1 MQIKVLPVNMTSR
14 TLRLSFILGPVLI
27 LLTNLTGCSRDN
39 PFDLKWTEAKPDT
52 ALIYSLSR
60 PEMNLPSGFDLV
72 ERTTVTIEESDV
84 TGTWDFL
91 LDSRDGELVF
101 VPPAVFGI
109 ESESKMIRFP
119 GMDFDEVLEA
129 PSDTSTYS
137 SDEVVPV
144 QTNSVYVVQTHRGR
158 NKFGMLCVFYGKL
171 QPLEMTTNGTVT
183 FVFDRNELCGELNLV
198 PKD

>member
-1 MQIKVLPVNMTSR
+1 MYLQIALVLMQIKVLPVNMTSR

-84 TGTWDFL
+84 TGTWDF
-91 LDSRDGELVF
+91 
-101 VPPAVFGI
+101 
-109 ESESKMIRFP
+109 
-119 GMDFDEVLEA
+119 
-129 PSDTSTYS
+129 
-137 SDEVVPV
+137 
-144 QTNSVYVVQTHRGR
+144 
-158 NKFGMLCVFYGKL
+158 
-171 QPLEMTTNGTVT
+171 
-183 FVFDRNELCGELNLV
+183 
-198 PKD
+198 

>member
-1 MQIKVLPVNMTSR
+1 VNRTSR
-14 TLRLSFILGPVLI
+14 TLRLPLFLGYAFVLSI
-27 LLTNLTGCSRDN
+27 GLTGCSRHN

-72 ERTTVTIEESDV
+72 ERNAITIEQSDV

-91 LDSRDGELVF
+91 LDSRNGELVF

-109 ESESKMIRFP
+109 ESEAKMIQLP
-119 GMDFDEVLEA
+119 GMNFDEVLEA
-129 PSDTSTYS
+129 PSDTSSYS
-137 SDEVVPV
+137 SDVVLPV
-144 QTNSVYVVQTHRGR
+144 QTGSVYVVQTHRGR
-158 NKFGMLCVFYGKL
+158 NKFGMMCVFYGKL
-171 QPLEMTTNGTVT
+171 QPLEIRKTNGTVK

>member
-1 MQIKVLPVNMTSR
+1 MNRTRR
-14 TLRLSFILGPVLI
+14 TLRLLVISGFVL
-27 LLTNLTGCSRDN
+27 LLSMNVASCSRDN
-39 PFDLKWTEAKPDT
+39 PFDLKWTEANPDT

-72 ERTTVTIEESDV
+72 ERTAVTIEQSEV

-91 LDSRDGELVF
+91 LDTRDGELVF

-109 ESESKMIRFP
+109 ESEAKMIRLP

-129 PSDTSTYS
+129 PSDTSSYS

-171 QPLEMTTNGTVT
+171 QPLELSVVGTVT
-183 FVFDRNELCGELNLV
+183 FVFDRNELCGELDLV